1 MTAARHDLQ
10 AVVFDWGGTLTPWH
24 NIVPLDGW
32 LEVVGDAELAARL
45 LAAEESLWARS
56 RDEHRSGTLD
66 EVFALAGL
74 APTPE
79 LLAAFHRWWEPH
91 TFLDPEVPELF
102 TELRRRGLRIGVLS
116 NTLWPRREHER
127 IFERDGVA
135 DLIDGAVYTS
145 DLAWTKPHPEAF
157 HAALRAVGVTD
168 PARAV
173 FVGDRRFDDIFGAR
187 SVGMRAV
194 LVPHSDIPTR
204 QIGHTEGEPDAVV
217 SRLSDLL
224 PILDRWTEPT

>member
-1 MTAARHDLQ
+1 VTAARHDLQ